1 MKRLVGS
8 PVETHKS
15 KQTEDPLRTLDNP
28 YEKVICNSSL
38 QSLAGG
44 RHLLTTVVYRSNAFN
59 RAIVCTF
66 KEHIQDNINLIRG
79 GRRREE

>member
-1 MKRLVGS
+1 M
-8 PVETHKS
+8 
-15 KQTEDPLRTLDNP
+15 
-28 YEKVICNSSL
+28 

-79 GRRREE
+79 QGGKSSLKGLTKVDTIQSICDEPIGTLLIDSESKELSSYQV